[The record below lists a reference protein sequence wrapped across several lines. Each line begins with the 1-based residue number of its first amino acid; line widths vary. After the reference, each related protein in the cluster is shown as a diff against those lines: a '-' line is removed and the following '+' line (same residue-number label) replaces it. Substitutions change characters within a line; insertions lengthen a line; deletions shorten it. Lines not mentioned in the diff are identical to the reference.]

1 MDDVSTPALPCA
13 LTIAGSDSSGG
24 AGIQGDLRT
33 FAALRVFGTSAI
45 TAITAQNTLAVR
57 EAHVLPPAW
66 VRAQVEA
73 VLLDMPVLA
82 AKTGMLGNAAVV
94 EAVAEALA
102 GRGLPLV
109 IDPVITSKS
118 GAQLVDDEGVRAIVR
133 LLFPLCTVVTPNL
146 PEAERLVG
154 FPVVT
159 VDDQERAGHALVELG
174 VRAALVKGG
183 HAEGGGPVLVDVL
196 VEAGGRVTRLE
207 TPRHETR
214 QTHGTGCAL
223 AAALAA
229 LVARHRHGNRWGPD
243 LAVIAREAQA
253 YVSTAIAEAPG
264 LGRGHG
270 PIHHMH
276 PFYDRSGTA
285 KVRRDP

>member
-1 MDDVSTPALPCA
+1 MDDTLPPSLPCA

-33 FAALRVFGTSAI
+33 FAALRVFGTSAV
-45 TAITAQNTLAVR
+45 TAITAQNTQQVR
-57 EAHVLPPAW
+57 ESHVLTPAL

-73 VLLDMPVLA
+73 VLVDMPVLA

-94 EAVAEALA
+94 EAVAVSLE

-118 GAQLVDDEGVRAIVR
+118 GAMLVDDEGVRAMVR
-133 LLFPLCTVVTPNL
+133 KLFPLCSLLTPNV

-154 FPVVT
+154 FPVRSVE
-159 VDDQERAGHALVELG
+159 DQERAGRALVDMG

-183 HAEGGGPVLVDVL
+183 HAAGAGGAKTLVDVL
-196 VEAGGRVTRLE
+196 VEAGGRVTCLE
-207 TPRHETR
+207 TPRLQTR
-214 QTHGTGCAL
+214 HTHGTGCAL
-223 AAALAA
+223 SAAVAA
-229 LVARHRHGNRWGPD
+229 LVARHRHGSR
-243 LAVIAREAQA
+243 LAWDFSAVAREAQA
-253 YVSTAIAEAPG
+253 YVARAIAQAPG
-264 LGRGHG
+264 LGQGHG

-276 PFYDRSGTA
+276 PCYG
-285 KVRRDP
+285 RDGGDGPQR